1 MEHQPTSKVKYW
13 AHKLAVKSEPGLTTG
28 QLMLINEDLKPGML
42 FPLSFGLVELLSEHG
57 HSGARTAEVGSLEL
71 CRFLDC

>member
-42 FPLSFGLVELLSEHG
+42 FPLSFGLVELF
-57 HSGARTAEVGSLEL
+57 V
-71 CRFLDC
+71 